1 MKALTF
7 TDIRNYFLNTIL
19 FIIYYLYFEISIASF
34 YLIRF

>member
-19 FIIYYLYFEISIASF
+19 FIIYYLLFIFLFIF
-34 YLIRF
+34 